1 MNELLKYKIGIT
13 LIPGIGDVLA
23 KNLISYCG
31 SIEGVFKEKKAK
43 LQKIPGIGLVLAD
56 AIRNHNVLER
66 AEQEI
71 KFIEKYKIA
80 PLFYLDDDYPQRLKH
95 CHDSPVMLYYK
106 GKADLNSKRIVSVV
120 GTRNATLY
128 GKKICQDLING
139 LADHDVLI
147 ASGLAYGVDICA
159 HKAALTNDLPTIGVL
174 AHGLDKIYPAAHR
187 STAEKMLVKGGLLTE
202 FLSQTQPDRENFP
215 KRNRIVA
222 GMADATIVI
231 ESKDEGGSLITADIA
246 NSYNRDVFAFPGKVD
261 DEYSV
266 GCNRLI
272 KNNKAALIE
281 SATDV
286 LRLMGWEKQKQKKKT
301 VQQKS
306 LFLNLSPEEEMVVG
320 ILREK
325 PVGIDELCYAAK
337 LNMSKVSM
345 LLLNLELTGVVRS
358 LPGKVYSL
366 N

>member
-1 MNELLKYKIGIT
+1 MDDLLKYKIGIT

-31 SIEGVFKEKKAK
+31 SIEGVFKEKKTK

-71 KFIEKYKIA
+71 KFIEKYKIS
-80 PLFYLDDDYPQRLKH
+80 PLFYMDEEYPQRLKH

-106 GKADLNSKRIVSVV
+106 GKANLNTIRIVSIV

-128 GKKICQDLING
+128 GKKICQDLVAG

-159 HKAALTNDLPTIGVL
+159 HKAALANGLPTIGVL
-174 AHGLDKIYPAAHR
+174 AHGMDKIYPAVHR
-187 STAEKMLVKGGLLTE
+187 SIAEKMLANGGLLTE

-222 GMADATIVI
+222 GMADATIVV

-246 NSYNRDVFAFPGKVD
+246 NSYNRDVFAFPGRVD
-261 DEYSV
+261 DEHSV

-281 SATDV
+281 SAADV
-286 LRLMGWEKQKQKKKT
+286 IRLMGWEKQKKKQKAA
-301 VQQKS
+301 QQKT
-306 LFLNLSPEEEMVVG
+306 LFLNLSPEEETVVA
-320 ILREK
+320 ILRDK
-325 PVGIDELCYAAK
+325 PISIDELCFTAK
-337 LNMSKVSM
+337 LNMSKVSL

>member
-1 MNELLKYKIGIT
+1 MDELLKYKIGIT

-159 HKAALTNDLPTIGVL
+159 HKTALTNDLPTIGVL

>member
-71 KFIEKYKIA
+71 RFIEKYKIA

-106 GKADLNSKRIVSVV
+106 GKADLNTKRVVGVV

-128 GKKICQDLING
+128 GKKICQDLVSG

-147 ASGLAYGVDICA
+147 VSGLAYGVDICA

-187 STAEKMLVKGGLLTE
+187 STAEKMLAKGGLLTE

-266 GCNRLI
+266 GCNQLI

-281 SATDV
+281 SAADV

-301 VQQKS
+301 VQQRS
-306 LFLNLSPEEEMVVG
+306 LFHNLSPEEEAVVA

-325 PVGIDELCYAAK
+325 PVGIDELCLTAK

>member
-266 GCNRLI
+266 GCNQLI

-281 SATDV
+281 SASDV